1 LVLSTRATAGN
12 AATVTALVEG
22 LLGEAQHM
30 LSAESEKYDEETQA
44 MEMEEGGADC
54 WREMAQTTHEL
65 KMELALL
72 VVSQLA
78 HLAAESALLMGPRLQ
93 HLVRVLARQVDSK
106 CLHQKQSTRAPWQ
119 GGL

>member
-1 LVLSTRATAGN
+1 MGLSARATAGN
-12 AATVTALVEG
+12 AARVTPLIEG

-30 LSAESEKYDEETQA
+30 LSAESEKYDEELQTMQ
-44 MEMEEGGADC
+44 EGGADC
-54 WREMAQTTHEL
+54 WREMAQTTHKL

-93 HLVRVLARQVDSK
+93 HLVRALARQVDSK
-106 CLHQKQSTRAPWQ
+106 CPHQKQSTRAPWQ
-119 GGL
+119 GRL